1 MSDQCEGPGR
11 LATGRASFLRIAGLG
26 LGAACLG
33 SPVAAR
39 AAGAGPARAVD
50 TPAEALAELK
60 AGDARFVSGKSINC
74 GPQMERMAQL
84 GQGQNPHAIILGCS
98 DSRVPNDTIFDQSPG
113 NIFSVRVAG
122 NYVTDD
128 GLGSI
133 EYGVAALKALLVVVL
148 GHEGCGAVKAAIAYV
163 KDGTVQP
170 GKIADV
176 VNAIVPAAKAA
187 KDQPGDWLA
196 NAIAENVR
204 MNVKALTARSKIV
217 SDAVASGS
225 IDVVGG
231 VYDIATAK
239 VKFF

>member
-1 MSDQCEGPGR
+1 
-11 LATGRASFLRIAGLG
+11 LG

-33 SPVAAR
+33 APAVAR

-133 EYGVAALKALLVVVL
+133 EYGVAALKALL

-176 VNAIVPAAKAA
+176 VAAIVPAVKAA

-217 SDAVASGS
+217 SDAVAAGS
-225 IDVVGG
+225 IEVVGG
-231 VYDIATAK
+231 VYDIATAT